1 MTRHN
6 FSELLPVL
14 LTKVLLLL
22 FAFVGI
28 AFHPKRPWVLA
39 SLHNGV
45 IQLWDYRMCT
55 LLERFDEHDGE
66 HNYCILF
73 WMITL
78 ILLFIMV
85 IELNRVQFGL
95 YSYKW
100 LTKLDDCA
108 GVRFVLSRTWLQTKL
123 GDTKFCYVCVSFIT
137 AIKFVISLLFLKLKQ
152 RIFQDFVGRSK
163 NKTLLSVRL
172 KHTVQLHRHEAY
184 CPIILSN

>member
-1 MTRHN
+1 MGSSKSSQWCYSALGLSH
-6 FSELLPVL
+6 VH
-14 LTKVLLLL
+14 
-22 FAFVGI
+22 FVGEI
-28 AFHPKRPWVLA
+28 WWTWWWA
-39 SLHNGV
+39 
-45 IQLWDYRMCT
+45 
-55 LLERFDEHDGE
+55 
-66 HNYCILF
+66 YCILF

-108 GVRFVLSRTWLQTKL
+108 GVRFVSSWTWLQTKL

-137 AIKFVISLLFLKLKQ
+137 AIKFVISLPFLKLKQ

-163 NKTLLSVRL
+163 NKTHLSVCL

-184 CPIILSN
+184 WPIILSN

>member
-1 MTRHN
+1 MGSSKSSQWCYSALGLSH
-6 FSELLPVL
+6 VH
-14 LTKVLLLL
+14 
-22 FAFVGI
+22 FVGEI
-28 AFHPKRPWVLA
+28 WWTWWWA
-39 SLHNGV
+39 
-45 IQLWDYRMCT
+45 
-55 LLERFDEHDGE
+55 
-66 HNYCILF
+66 YCILF

-137 AIKFVISLLFLKLKQ
+137 AIKFVISLPFLKLKQ

-163 NKTLLSVRL
+163 NNTHLSVRL
-172 KHTVQLHRHEAY
+172 KCTVQLHRHEAY